1 MSHPCSSSPEHAN
14 CGIKIVWLRTLVL
27 LGYTF
32 TDVLELALSK
42 EASSTG
48 FGIKYSQVVV
58 MDQFSTFIVFCAVI
72 LKWKSDPISSCSIYL
87 PIDLSNNFAFNLFF
101 LSHFSALRHHC
112 IEIFRLVLVL
122 KCPLLCFI
130 ESHAHLSSC
139 GYDFLGHLLKKEIQ
153 TLCADLPAVFG
164 LHYHSTLLTA
174 SLL

>member
-48 FGIKYSQVVV
+48 FGIKYSQVAV

-72 LKWKSDPISSCSIYL
+72 LKWKAISHQ
-87 PIDLSNNFAFNLFF
+87 FLF
-101 LSHFSALRHHC
+101 
-112 IEIFRLVLVL
+112 
-122 KCPLLCFI
+122 
-130 ESHAHLSSC
+130 HLSSHWFEQQFC
-139 GYDFLGHLLKKEIQ
+139 FQ
-153 TLCADLPAVFG
+153 PVFPV
-164 LHYHSTLLTA
+164 TFQCIKT
-174 SLL
+174 SLLWNLSVGFSFKMPTFVLYRIARSPVFLRLWFLRPLA